1 MSIENL
7 ILHRRRT
14 TAADQK
20 APRPPESSAPR
31 RRAIPAAEGRVI
43 SLKERSFF
51 MLKKDLILR
60 NPLKLIGPDEA
71 LLQPGAFCAV
81 TARAGVGKTAF
92 LVQIALYNQLRG
104 KNVLHVSLNDPVRK
118 VDLWYREVFRRLSEK
133 YRVDP
138 IDRLW
143 EEILPHRFIMTFR
156 AEGFSVPILSER
168 LNNLSDQDIFLPH
181 MVIID
186 GLPFDTDIRG
196 PLTELKQFARQ
207 NDLQVWFTIRTHRHE
222 EPGLDGIP
230 IPLASVYELFDVVLK
245 LQPEGKEIHVR
256 TLKGESHEEKEPS
269 ILLDPSTMLLIDS

>member
-1 MSIENL
+1 
-7 ILHRRRT
+7 
-14 TAADQK
+14 
-20 APRPPESSAPR
+20 
-31 RRAIPAAEGRVI
+31 
-43 SLKERSFF
+43 

-156 AEGFSVPILSER
+156 VEGFSVPILSER

-186 GLPFDTDIRG
+186 GLPFDSDIGG
-196 PLTELKQFARQ
+196 PLSELKQFARQ

-222 EPGLDGIP
+222 EPAPEGIP
-230 IPLASVYELFDVVLK
+230 LPLASVYDLFDVVLQ

-256 TLKGESHEEKEPS
+256 SLKGGSHEENEPS